1 MEVIVMFMLFLI
13 LLATAIAGIVAGVRT
28 RSYMRTLGAITIT
41 QAIGGL
47 LFLMMIL
54 AVGV

>member
-28 RSYMRTLGAITIT
+28 RSYMRTLGAVTIT